1 MVVAPALSTC
11 SQESHLNEQHRKI
24 LIIVA
29 RLGTLLDADL
39 PAGEF
44 RSVMTFLN
52 MYVRVHFAY
61 EASCHQRFPE
71 STHAATLEANR
82 RLVEAFESIDADYQR
97 DGFSRALVRRFY
109 NEASEWLGEHL
120 SCQPESIPQQESPF
134 LSRVA

>member
-1 MVVAPALSTC
+1 MLVSPPLSAC
-11 SQESHLNEQHRKI
+11 SHESHLAEQHRKI

-29 RLGTLLDADL
+29 RLGDLIDADL

-61 EASCHQRFPE
+61 EASCRQRFPH
-71 STHAATLEANR
+71 SAHATTIEANR
-82 RLVEAFESIDADYQR
+82 RLVDAFEAIEADYQR
-97 DGFSRALVRRFY
+97 DGFSSALVRRFY
-109 NEASEWLGEHL
+109 NEASLWLAEHL
-120 SCQPESIPQQESPF
+120 NSQPASSAPEDAA